1 MKLILKVL
9 LSFLLGCLFA
19 YLFMTPKLT
28 ISDDT
33 GSESHTITQLGSLII
48 SAPGATR
55 NFFSATISA
64 SPASASSQS
73 DPHIKT
79 FFDDSYQL

>member
-19 YLFMTPKLT
+19 YLFLTPKLT

-33 GSESHTITQLGSLII
+33 G
-48 SAPGATR
+48 
-55 NFFSATISA
+55 F
-64 SPASASSQS
+64 
-73 DPHIKT
+73 DPRDHVI
-79 FFDDSYQL
+79 DYPDEE